1 MFRLLYLTMVAI
13 CLLPLVP
20 GVLGLVFSS
29 FHYLPPIGFES
40 PSFDAFKQVTQWPG
54 VEKSILLTIVTSVF
68 STILATSITFL
79 ILRASWHSSKWQR
92 IELWL
97 SPLLSLPHVAF
108 AIGFAFLFTPT
119 GLIARLIAFILD
131 DPSISQWS
139 LINDQYGIGLIIAL
153 SIKEVPFLLLMSI
166 PVLKQLNVQQ
176 TLITANSLG
185 YNTKQTWMTII
196 LPQWLPKI
204 RFPLYAVMA
213 YSMSVVDVAL
223 ILGPTNPPT
232 FAVLVWQW
240 FNDPDLNFLPRAAA
254 GAMILFLL
262 CSLLLM
268 LIRAFEFLFT
278 KLWRKWQYNGHHSL
292 HWPGTGLFSLI
303 AIIPL
308 LTLPLMLVWS
318 FALRWRFPDLM
329 PSRFSLRFWQQEW
342 EFIQSV
348 IFISLNI
355 GLLSGSIA
363 LLLALIAH
371 EYHQKHKIRVPNFII
386 ALPMLAPQLSIL
398 FGIQIATILVPGEH
412 YSLWVIWAHVLF
424 AFPYIYLAL
433 DGPWRSFDIRYE
445 MTALSLGMSPL
456 KVWWKIKRPI
466 LMPAIWLAWAVGIS
480 VSLTQYLPTLMLGA
494 GRISTLTTEAVALA
508 SGQDRRVSALY
519 ALWQAALPLAFFVFA
534 LAASRLAQVDRV
546 GLKTSSPRSTLVDE
560 SVHKKSHNL

>member
-1 MFRLLYLTMVAI
+1 MFRLLYLTMVTI
-13 CLLPLVP
+13 CLLPLIP

-29 FHYLPPIGFES
+29 FHYLPPIGFDI
-40 PSFDAFKQVTQWPG
+40 PSFAAFKQVAQWPG
-54 VEKSILLTIVTSVF
+54 VEKSLLLTITSSVF
-68 STILATSITFL
+68 STLLAASITFF
-79 ILRASWHSSKWQR
+79 ILRFSWNSKRWKS

-108 AIGFAFLFTPT
+108 AIGFAFLFAPT
-119 GLIARLIAFILD
+119 GLIARTVAFVLN

-139 LINDQYGIGLIIAL
+139 LINDPLGIGLIIAL

-166 PVLKQLNVQQ
+166 PVLKQLNLQQ
-176 TLITANSLG
+176 TFITANSLG
-185 YNTKQTWMTII
+185 YSTKQAWITII

-240 FNDPDLNFLPRAAA
+240 FNDPDLNYLPRAAA
-254 GAMILFLL
+254 GAMTLFLL
-262 CSLLLM
+262 CSLLLI
-268 LIRAFEFLFT
+268 LIRAFEFIVT
-278 KLWRKWQYNGHHSL
+278 TLWRKWQYSGHQSWA
-292 HWPGTGLFSLI
+292 WPGRGLFSLI
-303 AIIPL
+303 ALIPL

-318 FALRWRFPDLM
+318 FALRWRFPDLL

-348 IFISLNI
+348 ILTSLNI

-363 LLLALIAH
+363 LLLALVAH
-371 EYHQKHKIRVPNFII
+371 EYHQKNKIRIPNFII

-412 YSLWVIWAHVLF
+412 FSLWVVWAHVLF
-424 AFPYIYLAL
+424 AFPYVYLAL
-433 DGPWRSFDIRYE
+433 DGPWRSFDTRYE

-508 SGQDRRVSALY
+508 SGQDRRISALY
-519 ALWQAALPLAFFVFA
+519 ALWQAALPFAFFVFA
-534 LAASRLAQVDRV
+534 LVASRLSQIDRI
-546 GLKTSSPRSTLVDE
+546 GLRTSPSRSTLTDE
-560 SVHKKSHNL
+560 SVRKKSHYL